1 MSLAEGEK
9 MKDYLLFRLYGPLA
23 SWGDI
28 AVGTHR
34 PSYDHP
40 SKSAVMGLL
49 AAAIGIRRN
58 EENKHR
64 ELAEAYN
71 FAVLVNSPGV
81 FLRDYHTAQI
91 PSARSLKKQN
101 HIVTRKEEL
110 GVEKE
115 ELTAVL
121 SSRDYYSDSLYTI
134 AIWPKEDSE
143 TIPYSLELFEKKL
156 NEPEFV
162 LYLGRKSC
170 PLALPVEA
178 KIVSCDGLKEAF
190 DKAEFKCEPLLGLLK
205 KPKQARLYWEGEE
218 NGLMPIHTVMRRDL
232 TLSRKR
238 WQFTDRKEHY
248 MMLDLR
254 E

>member
-1 MSLAEGEK
+1 VNPAEGEK
-9 MKDYLLFRLYGPLA
+9 MKNYLLFRLYGPLA

-49 AAAIGIRRN
+49 AAAVGIRRN

-64 ELAEAYN
+64 ELAGAYN

-91 PSARSLKKQN
+91 PSASSIKKQR
-101 HIVTRKEEL
+101 HILSRKEEL

-115 ELTAVL
+115 DLTAVI

-134 AIWPKEDSE
+134 AIWSKEEYSE
-143 TIPYSLELFEKKL
+143 AFPYPLELLENKL

-162 LYLGRKSC
+162 LYMGRKSC

-178 KIVSCDGLKEAF
+178 KVVICNGLKEAF
-190 DKAEFKCEPLLGLLK
+190 DKVEFKCEPLLGLK
-205 KPKQARLYWEGEE
+205 KTKQARLYWEGEE
-218 NGLMPIHTVMRRDL
+218 NGLIPIHTVTRRDF

-238 WQFTDRKEHY
+238 WQFADRKEHY
-248 MMLDLR
+248 MMIELG